1 MKMKNKDTGIIGK
14 KEVILDVVPIVPG
27 VAMGPVHHFRKFS
40 FNIEDFDYLI
50 ESVEGELDRFR
61 IACSKTI
68 NFLKKTKKLSNV
80 IYEDQFLD
88 IFESQIVL
96 LEDKI
101 FLDEI
106 ENFIKDKK
114 SSAAMAVFTVFRE
127 KMDYFLGLENEYFR
141 ERALDIQDLKQK
153 LLHAIF
159 GLGTEYQISVPSVVF
174 ADYLSPSD
182 TVHFNRNLILGFVT
196 DTGGK
201 TSHAAIIAR
210 SLHLP
215 YVINN
220 RNLSKIVQSDD
231 LIIVDAYTGK
241 MVINPTEGTIESYKE
256 QKKKYLDIELNLLK
270 ESKLPTTTLDGIHV
284 DVMANV
290 EFLHEIDDIM
300 NSGANGIGLFRTEGV
315 FLEKDSLPD
324 EEEQYQIY
332 RRFSEE
338 MKDLPVV
345 LRTLDAGGDKILK
358 DLEQP
363 EEQNPFLG
371 WRAIRFCIDE
381 QDIFKTQLRA
391 ILRANINNNIKI
403 LIPMVSCIREIRET
417 KKIIE
422 EVKNE
427 LTSQGEI
434 FYPDTEIGIMI
445 EIPAAA
451 IMSDVFAKEVDFLS
465 FGTNDLTQYTLAV
478 DRTNQKIA
486 RLFNDMHPAVL
497 RLMQMTI
504 KNANSLEKEISICGE
519 LAGNPEAIAILL
531 GLGLRKLSMSPYLI
545 PKIKKIIRSFSVAEC
560 ENLVEKIL
568 TLSSAL
574 EVIEHA
580 QKFYKQKISSAD
592 LLI

>member
-88 IFESQIVL
+88 IFESQIAL

-106 ENFIKDKK
+106 ENLIKDKK
-114 SSAAMAVFTVFRE
+114 ISAALAVFTVFRE
-127 KMDYFLGLENEYFR
+127 KMDYFMRLENEYFR
-141 ERALDIQDLKQK
+141 ERALDIQDLKHK

-159 GLGTEYQISVPSVVF
+159 GLGTEYQISIPSVVF
-174 ADYLSPSD
+174 ANYLSPSD

-210 SLHLP
+210 SLHIP

-580 QKFYKQKISSAD
+580 KKFYKQKISSAD

>member
-574 EVIEHA
+574 EVSEHT

>member
-114 SSAAMAVFTVFRE
+114 SSAALAVFTVFRE
-127 KMDYFLGLENEYFR
+127 KMDYFMGLENEYFR
-141 ERALDIQDLKQK
+141 ERALDIQDLKHK

-159 GLGTEYQISVPSVVF
+159 GLGTEYQISIPSVVF

-403 LIPMVSCIREIRET
+403 LIPMVSCLREIRET

-580 QKFYKQKISSAD
+580 KKFYKQKISSAD

>member
-270 ESKLPTTTLDGIHV
+270 ESKIPTTTLDGIHV

-403 LIPMVSCIREIRET
+403 LIPMVSCLREIRET

-560 ENLVEKIL
+560 ENLVENIL

-580 QKFYKQKISSAD
+580 KKFYKQKISSAD

>member
-1 MKMKNKDTGIIGK
+1 M
-14 KEVILDVVPIVPG
+14 ILDVVPIVPG

-88 IFESQIVL
+88 IFESQIAL

-106 ENFIKDKK
+106 ENLIKDKK
-114 SSAAMAVFTVFRE
+114 ISAALAVFTVFRE
-127 KMDYFLGLENEYFR
+127 KMDYFMRLENEYFR
-141 ERALDIQDLKQK
+141 ERALDIQDLKHK

-159 GLGTEYQISVPSVVF
+159 GLGTEYQISIPSVVF

-403 LIPMVSCIREIRET
+403 LIPMVSCLREIRET

-560 ENLVEKIL
+560 ENLVENIL

-580 QKFYKQKISSAD
+580 KKFYKQKISSAD

>member
-27 VAMGPVHHFRKFS
+27 LAMGPVYYFRKFS

-68 NFLKKTKKLSNV
+68 NFLRKTKKLSNV
-80 IYEDQFLD
+80 IYEDQFLE
-88 IFESQIVL
+88 IFESQIAL

-101 FLDEI
+101 FLVEI
-106 ENFIKDKK
+106 ENLIKDKK
-114 SSAAMAVFTVFRE
+114 CSAALAVFTVFRE
-127 KMDYFLGLENEYFR
+127 KMDYFMGLENEYFR
-141 ERALDIQDLKQK
+141 ERALDIQDLKHK

-159 GLGTEYQISVPSVVF
+159 GLGTEYQISIPSVVF

-182 TVHFNRNLILGFVT
+182 TVHFNRNLILGFAT

-215 YVINN
+215 YVINK

-231 LIIVDAYTGK
+231 FIILDAYAGK

-256 QKKKYLDIELNLLK
+256 QKKKYLDIEINLLK
-270 ESKLPTTTLDGIHV
+270 ESKLPTMTLDGIHI

-290 EFLHEIDDIM
+290 EFLHEIGDIIS
-300 NSGANGIGLFRTEGV
+300 SGANGIGLFRTEGV
-315 FLEKDSLPD
+315 FLEKDGLPD
-324 EEEQYQIY
+324 EEEQCQIY

-391 ILRANINNNIKI
+391 IFRANVNNNIKI
-403 LIPMVSCIREIRET
+403 LIPMVSCLREIRET
-417 KKIIE
+417 KKIIK
-422 EVKNE
+422 EVKKE
-427 LTSQGEI
+427 LTSQGQI

-451 IMSDVFAKEVDFLS
+451 LMSDVFAKEVDFLS
-465 FGTNDLTQYTLAV
+465 IGTNDLTQYTLAV

-497 RLMQMTI
+497 RLMETTI

-531 GLGLRKLSMSPYLI
+531 GLGLRKLSMSPNLI
-545 PKIKKIIRSFSVAEC
+545 PKIKKVIRSLSIAEC
-560 ENLVEKIL
+560 EKLVEKIL
-568 TLSSAL
+568 TLSSVL
-574 EVIEHA
+574 EVSEHTK
-580 QKFYKQKISSAD
+580 KFYKQKISSAD

>member
-1 MKMKNKDTGIIGK
+1 MKNKDTGIIGK

-114 SSAAMAVFTVFRE
+114 SSAALAVFTVFRE
-127 KMDYFLGLENEYFR
+127 KMDYFMGLENEYFR

-270 ESKLPTTTLDGIHV
+270 ESKIPTTTLDGIHV

-403 LIPMVSCIREIRET
+403 LIPMVSCLREIRET

-504 KNANSLEKEISICGE
+504 KNANCLEKEISICGE

-580 QKFYKQKISSAD
+580 KKFYKQKISSAD

>member
-14 KEVILDVVPIVPG
+14 KEVILDVVPIVSG
-27 VAMGPVHHFRKFS
+27 LAMGPVHHFRKFS

-88 IFESQIVL
+88 IFESQIAL

-106 ENFIKDKK
+106 ENLIKDKK
-114 SSAAMAVFTVFRE
+114 ISAALAVFTVFRE
-127 KMDYFLGLENEYFR
+127 KMDYFMRLENEYFR
-141 ERALDIQDLKQK
+141 ERALDIQDLKHK

-159 GLGTEYQISVPSVVF
+159 GLGTEYQISIPSVVF

-210 SLHLP
+210 SLHIP

-231 LIIVDAYTGK
+231 FIIVDAYTGK

-256 QKKKYLDIELNLLK
+256 QKKKYLNIELNLLK

-300 NSGANGIGLFRTEGV
+300 SSGANGIGLFRTEGV

-391 ILRANINNNIKI
+391 ILRANVNNNIKI
-403 LIPMVSCIREIRET
+403 LIPMVSCLREIQET

-422 EVKNE
+422 EVKKE
-427 LTSQGEI
+427 LTSQGKI

-451 IMSDVFAKEVDFLS
+451 LMSDVFAKEVDFLS
-465 FGTNDLTQYTLAV
+465 IGTNDLTQYTLAV

-497 RLMQMTI
+497 RLMQTTI

-560 ENLVEKIL
+560 DKLVEKIL

-580 QKFYKQKISSAD
+580 KKFYKQKISSAD

>member
-1 MKMKNKDTGIIGK
+1 MKNKDTGIIGK

-127 KMDYFLGLENEYFR
+127 KMDYFMGLENEYFR

-270 ESKLPTTTLDGIHV
+270 ESKIPTTTLDGIHV

-403 LIPMVSCIREIRET
+403 LIPMVSCLREIRET

-504 KNANSLEKEISICGE
+504 KNANSMEKEISICGE

-574 EVIEHA
+574 EVVEHA
-580 QKFYKQKISSAD
+580 KKFYKQKISSVD

>member
-1 MKMKNKDTGIIGK
+1 MKNKDTGIIGK

-270 ESKLPTTTLDGIHV
+270 ESKIPTTTLDGIHV

-403 LIPMVSCIREIRET
+403 LIPMVSCLREIRET

-560 ENLVEKIL
+560 ENLVENIL

-580 QKFYKQKISSAD
+580 KKFYKQKISSAD

>member
-1 MKMKNKDTGIIGK
+1 MKIKNKDTGIIGN

-27 VAMGPVHHFRKFS
+27 LAMGPVYHFRKFS

-50 ESVEGELDRFR
+50 ESVEGELDRFS

-80 IYEDQFLD
+80 IYEDQFLE
-88 IFESQIVL
+88 IFESQIAL

-101 FLDEI
+101 FLVEI
-106 ENFIKDKK
+106 ENLIKDKK
-114 SSAAMAVFTVFRE
+114 CSAALAVFTVFRE
-127 KMDYFLGLENEYFR
+127 KMDYFMGLENEYFR
-141 ERALDIQDLKQK
+141 ERALDIQDLKHK

-159 GLGTEYQISVPSVVF
+159 GLGTEYQISIPSVVF

-182 TVHFNRNLILGFVT
+182 TVHFNRNLILGFAT

-201 TSHAAIIAR
+201 TSHAAIISR
-210 SLHLP
+210 SLRLP
-215 YVINN
+215 YVINS

-231 LIIVDAYTGK
+231 FIIVDAYAGK
-241 MVINPTEGTIESYKE
+241 MVINPTESTIESYKE

-270 ESKLPTTTLDGIHV
+270 ESNLPTTTLDGIHV

-290 EFLHEIDDIM
+290 EFLHEIGDIM
-300 NSGANGIGLFRTEGV
+300 SSGANGIGLFRTEGV

-391 ILRANINNNIKI
+391 ILRANVNNNIKI
-403 LIPMVSCIREIRET
+403 LIPMVSCLREIRET
-417 KKIIE
+417 KKIIK
-422 EVKNE
+422 EVKKE
-427 LTSQGEI
+427 LTSQGQI

-451 IMSDVFAKEVDFLS
+451 LMSDVFAKEVDFLS
-465 FGTNDLTQYTLAV
+465 IGTNDLTQYTLAV

-497 RLMQMTI
+497 RLMQTTI
-504 KNANSLEKEISICGE
+504 KNANSLKKEISICGE

-531 GLGLRKLSMSPYLI
+531 GMGLRKLSMSSYQI
-545 PKIKKIIRSFSVAEC
+545 PKIKKIIRSFSIAEC

-580 QKFYKQKISSAD
+580 KKFYKQKISSAD

>member
-114 SSAAMAVFTVFRE
+114 SSAAMAVFTVLRE

>member
-1 MKMKNKDTGIIGK
+1 MKNKDTGIIGK

-270 ESKLPTTTLDGIHV
+270 ESKIPTTTLDGIHV

-403 LIPMVSCIREIRET
+403 LIPMVSCLREIRET

-580 QKFYKQKISSAD
+580 KKFYKQKISSAD